1 MPVFCG
7 QETPA
12 RTFLVRFSN
21 RSGGPKQLAIK
32 VFAVVTFAFALLLH
46 TPATVKAQPVC
57 MPHDDFRVELQR
69 NFLEDPVAIA
79 IANNGAL
86 IELYAKRDKSS
97 WTLVMTRP
105 GGLSCVLVA
114 GEEWN
119 ELPTREEERIAQLDS
134 LADWRGR

>member
-1 MPVFCG
+1 M
-7 QETPA
+7 
-12 RTFLVRFSN
+12 RYRLI
-21 RSGGPKQLAIK
+21 GPGSAKPIAIR
-32 VFAVVTFAFALLLH
+32 VFAVVAFAFVLLLH
-46 TPATVKAQPVC
+46 TAATVKAQPVC

-69 NFLEDPVAIA
+69 NFSEAPVAIA

-119 ELPTREEERIAQLDS
+119 DLRKPEEEQIAQLDS
-134 LADWRGR
+134 PAGWRGR

>member
-1 MPVFCG
+1 MRY
-7 QETPA
+7 ETTGP
-12 RTFLVRFSN
+12 
-21 RSGGPKQLAIK
+21 GGSKSVAIRI
-32 VFAVVTFAFALLLH
+32 FAVVTFAFALLLH
-46 TPATVKAQPVC
+46 TAATVKAQPVC

-69 NFLEDPVAIA
+69 NFLEAPVAIA
-79 IANNGAL
+79 IANSGAL

-119 ELPTREEERIAQLDS
+119 ELPIREEERIAQLDS

>member
-1 MPVFCG
+1 MRYRLIGSGDPKPV
-7 QETPA
+7 
-12 RTFLVRFSN
+12 
-21 RSGGPKQLAIK
+21 AIR
-32 VFAVVTFAFALLLH
+32 VFVVVAFAFALLLH
-46 TPATVKAQPVC
+46 TAATVKAQPVC
-57 MPHDDFRVELQR
+57 MPHDDFRMELQR
-69 NFLEDPVAIA
+69 NFSEAPVAIA

-119 ELPTREEERIAQLDS
+119 DLRKREEEQIAQLDS
-134 LADWRGR
+134 LADRRGR

>member
-1 MPVFCG
+1 MRYRLIGSGDPKPV
-7 QETPA
+7 
-12 RTFLVRFSN
+12 
-21 RSGGPKQLAIK
+21 AIR
-32 VFAVVTFAFALLLH
+32 VFVVVAFAFALLLH
-46 TPATVKAQPVC
+46 TAATVKAQPVC
-57 MPHDDFRVELQR
+57 MPHDDFRMELQR
-69 NFLEDPVAIA
+69 NFSEAPVAIA

-119 ELPTREEERIAQLDS
+119 DLRKREEEQIAQLDS
-134 LADWRGR
+134 QADWRGR

>member
-1 MPVFCG
+1 MRYRLIG
-7 QETPA
+7 
-12 RTFLVRFSN
+12 
-21 RSGGPKQLAIK
+21 SGGPKPVAIRI
-32 VFAVVTFAFALLLH
+32 FAVVT
-46 TPATVKAQPVC
+46 
-57 MPHDDFRVELQR
+57 
-69 NFLEDPVAIA
+69 LEAPVAIA

-134 LADWRGR
+134 LAHRREMD

>member
-1 MPVFCG
+1 MGTGVAEAVDFG
-7 QETPA
+7 SDGRLA
-12 RTFLVRFSN
+12 RWGFYFSW
-21 RSGGPKQLAIK
+21 RLSPS
-32 VFAVVTFAFALLLH
+32 AL
-46 TPATVKAQPVC
+46 
-57 MPHDDFRVELQR
+57 
-69 NFLEDPVAIA
+69 AIA

-119 ELPTREEERIAQLDS
+119 DLRKREEERIAQLDS
-134 LADWRGR
+134 LVHRREMD

>member
-1 MPVFCG
+1 MS
-7 QETPA
+7 T
-12 RTFLVRFSN
+12 
-21 RSGGPKQLAIK
+21 LALSAWWIW
-32 VFAVVTFAFALLLH
+32 
-46 TPATVKAQPVC
+46 
-57 MPHDDFRVELQR
+57 LQR
-69 NFLEDPVAIA
+69 NFSEAPVAIA

-119 ELPTREEERIAQLDS
+119 DLGKQEEEQIAQLDP
-134 LADWRGR
+134 LAGWRGR

>member
-1 MPVFCG
+1 MRYRLIGSGDPKPV
-7 QETPA
+7 
-12 RTFLVRFSN
+12 
-21 RSGGPKQLAIK
+21 AIR
-32 VFAVVTFAFALLLH
+32 VFVVVAFAFALLLH
-46 TPATVKAQPVC
+46 TAATVKAQPVC
-57 MPHDDFRVELQR
+57 MPHDDFRMELQR
-69 NFLEDPVAIA
+69 NFSEAPVAIA

-119 ELPTREEERIAQLDS
+119 DLRKREEEQIAQLYP
-134 LADWRGR
+134 LADLRGR

>member
-1 MPVFCG
+1 MRYRLIG
-7 QETPA
+7 
-12 RTFLVRFSN
+12 L
-21 RSGGPKQLAIK
+21 GDPKQIAIR
-32 VFAVVTFAFALLLH
+32 VFAVVAFAFALLLH
-46 TPATVKAQPVC
+46 TAATVKAQPVC

-69 NFLEDPVAIA
+69 NFSEAPVAIA

-119 ELPTREEERIAQLDS
+119 DLRKREEEQIAQLYP
-134 LADWRGR
+134 LADLRGR

>member
-1 MPVFCG
+1 MHDRLIG
-7 QETPA
+7 
-12 RTFLVRFSN
+12 
-21 RSGGPKQLAIK
+21 SGGPKQLAIR